1 MSDHEICIFK
11 EFIDYNENCQQSL
24 QLHPS
29 YYQLGFICSVQAI
42 PEIVDLEQW
51 LAYLWQKG
59 DDISFENELQAA
71 DFANN
76 VLKLVAELQR
86 LYEQAIPLNALDCDS
101 WIGRDQTLSN
111 DARYFSAG
119 FLAAIEL
126 FNAQWLML
134 EDDPEAQNLLQTTI
148 LLLTKMAPSETIDP
162 ALIEIF
168 EQLPDVAEIVKIL
181 PQLISNL
188 AYSAASTNT
197 EQQ

>member
-1 MSDHEICIFK
+1 MSDHKICIFK
-11 EFIDYNENCQQSL
+11 EFIDYNENCQQSQ

-51 LAYLWQKG
+51 LTYLWQEG
-59 DDISFENELQAA
+59 ADISFENELQAA
-71 DFANN
+71 EFANN

-86 LYEQAIPLNALDCDS
+86 LYEQATPLNALDCDS

-162 ALIEIF
+162 ALIEVF

>member
-1 MSDHEICIFK
+1 MSDHKICIFK
-11 EFIDYNENCQQSL
+11 EFIDYNENCQQSQ

-51 LAYLWQKG
+51 LTYLWQEG
-59 DDISFENELQAA
+59 ADISFENELQAA
-71 DFANN
+71 EFANN
-76 VLKLVAELQR
+76 VLKLVAELER
-86 LYEQAIPLNALDCDS
+86 LYEQATPLNALDCDS
-101 WIGRDQTLSN
+101 WIRRDQTLSN
-111 DARYFSAG
+111 DAHFFSAG

-197 EQQ
+197 DQQ